1 MALPADTATETVE
14 EQARLPLPTQVFGRH
29 FYYGWYIVA
38 VAFVSSMMSMGITAY
53 SMGVFLKPMT
63 EDLGWSRTDI
73 SLGQTL
79 TTFVTGVLG
88 VAIGRRMDVRGG
100 RALMVGG
107 AIIGGF
113 GFIGLGQVQELW
125 QYYLVR
131 AGLVAVGS
139 IGMGNLVVNVA
150 LSNWFVRR
158 RGRAISIGVMGT
170 SVAALLLPTAANW
183 MIDAWGWR
191 TAWAAIGVTV
201 WLTVIPAALV
211 AMRRRPEDFGLRPD
225 GDGAPVAGAQ
235 VSARVASDVRWTRQ
249 AAARTPTLWM
259 LVATFGLAST
269 GMGALLLHL
278 IPYMTDAGF
287 TRAQAAGAFGMI
299 GISGL
304 LSKPLWGIAL
314 DRFPIRR
321 CAAAEFVLMALGITL
336 ILASHTL
343 APLYGAIFT
352 LGIGIGGVVT
362 VQEVV
367 WADFF
372 GRLSLGTVRSLA
384 QPFTIV
390 SSAGGPVFAG
400 FAYDH
405 FGSYTTAFHLFTAT
419 YVAAAVLIMLTPTPR
434 RPASADEPRL
444 KPTYTPEAPERP

>member
-1 MALPADTATETVE
+1 MALPVDTASGTAERP
-14 EQARLPLPTQVFGRH
+14 ARLPLPTQLFGRR

-63 EDLGWSRTDI
+63 EELGWSRTDI

-79 TTFVTGVLG
+79 TTVVTGVLG

-100 RALMVGG
+100 RALMAGG
-107 AIIGGF
+107 AVIGGF
-113 GFIGLGQVQELW
+113 GFIALGQVQELW

-131 AGLVAVGS
+131 GGLVAAGS

-150 LSNWFVRR
+150 LSNWFVRQ
-158 RGRAISIGVMGT
+158 RGRAIAIGVMGT
-170 SVAALLLPTAANW
+170 SVAALLLPAVANR

-191 TAWAAIGVTV
+191 AAWAAIGVAV
-201 WLTVIPAALV
+201 WVTVIPAALV

-225 GDGAPVAGAQ
+225 GDGEPAAGAR
-235 VSARVASDVRWTRQ
+235 VPARVASDVRWTRQ
-249 AAARTPTLWM
+249 AAARTWTLWM
-259 LVATFGLAST
+259 LIVTFGLAST
-269 GMGALLLHL
+269 GMGAMLLHL
-278 IPYMTDAGF
+278 IPYLTDEGF
-287 TRAQAAGAFGMI
+287 TRAEAAGAFAMI
-299 GISGL
+299 GVSGL

-321 CAAAEFVLMALGITL
+321 CAAAEFVLMALGIAL
-336 ILASHTL
+336 ILESHTL
-343 APLYGAIFT
+343 VPLYGAIFT
-352 LGIGIGGVVT
+352 FGIGIGGVVA

-367 WADFF
+367 WAEFF

-405 FGSYTTAFHLFTAT
+405 FGSYTTAFHLFIAT
-419 YVAAAVLIMLTPTPR
+419 YAAAAVLILLTPAPR
-434 RPASADEPRL
+434 RPASAD
-444 KPTYTPEAPERP
+444 

>member
-1 MALPADTATETVE
+1 MALPADTATEAIE
-14 EQARLPLPTQVFGRH
+14 RPARLPLPTQVFGRQ

-63 EDLGWSRTDI
+63 EELGWSRTDI

-79 TTFVTGVLG
+79 TTFVTGILG

-113 GFIGLGQVQELW
+113 GFIALGRVHELW

-150 LSNWFVRR
+150 LSNWFVRQ
-158 RGRAISIGVMGT
+158 RGRAIAIGVMGT
-170 SVAALLLPTAANW
+170 SVAALLLPTVANR

-191 TAWAAIGVTV
+191 TAWAAIGVAV

-225 GDGAPVAGAQ
+225 GDGAPLAGAP
-235 VSARVASDVRWTRQ
+235 VPARVASDVRWTRQ
-249 AAARTPTLWM
+249 AAARTWTLWM
-259 LVATFGLAST
+259 LVAAFGLAST

-278 IPYMTDAGF
+278 IPYLTDEGF
-287 TRAQAAGAFGMI
+287 TRAQAAGAFAMI
-299 GISGL
+299 GVSGL

-321 CAAAEFVLMALGITL
+321 CAAAEFGLMALGITL

-352 LGIGIGGVVT
+352 FGIGIGGVVT

-405 FGSYTTAFHLFTAT
+405 FGSYTTAFHLFIAT
-419 YVAAAVLIMLTPTPR
+419 YVVAAVLILLTPAPR
-434 RPASADEPRL
+434 RPALLD
-444 KPTYTPEAPERP
+444 

>member
-1 MALPADTATETVE
+1 MALPAEVADETIE
-14 EQARLPLPTQVFGRH
+14 GRARLPLPTEVFGRR
-29 FYYGWYIVA
+29 FYYGWYIVG

-63 EDLGWSRTDI
+63 DDLGWSRTDI

-79 TTFVTGVLG
+79 TTFVTGILG

-107 AIIGGF
+107 AVIGGF
-113 GFIGLGQVQELW
+113 GFIALGQVQELW

-158 RGRAISIGVMGT
+158 RGRAIAIGVMGT
-170 SVAALLLPTAANW
+170 SVAALLLPTVADQ

-191 TAWAAIGVTV
+191 AAWAVIGVAV

-211 AMRRRPEDFGLRPD
+211 AMRRRPEDFGLLPD
-225 GDGAPVAGAQ
+225 GDAAPAPGAR
-235 VSARVASDVRWTRQ
+235 VSARVASDVRWTRT
-249 AAARTPTLWM
+249 AAAHTWTLWM

-287 TRAQAAGAFGMI
+287 SRGQAAGAFGMI
-299 GISGL
+299 GVAGL

-336 ILASHTL
+336 ILASHTVTT
-343 APLYGAIFT
+343 LYASIFT
-352 LGIGIGGVVT
+352 FGLGIGGVVT

-405 FGSYTTAFHLFTAT
+405 FGSYTTAFHLFIAT
-419 YVAAAVLIMLTPTPR
+419 YVLAAVMILLTPTPR
-434 RPASADEPRL
+434 RPASAD
-444 KPTYTPEAPERP
+444 

>member
-1 MALPADTATETVE
+1 MALPADTVSGAVE
-14 EQARLPLPTQVFGRH
+14 RQERLPLPTQVFGRR
-29 FYYGWYIVA
+29 FYYGWYIVG

-63 EDLGWSRTDI
+63 EELGWSRTDI

-79 TTFVTGVLG
+79 TTFVTGILG
-88 VAIGRRMDVRGG
+88 VTIGRRMDARGG
-100 RALMVGG
+100 RSLMVGG
-107 AIIGGF
+107 AVVGGF
-113 GFIGLGQVQELW
+113 GFIALGQVHELW

-150 LSNWFVRR
+150 LSNWFVRQ
-158 RGRAISIGVMGT
+158 RGRAIAIGVMGT
-170 SVAALLLPTAANW
+170 SVAALVLPTAADR

-191 TAWAAIGVTV
+191 AAWAAIGVAI
-201 WLTVIPAALV
+201 WATVIPAAML
-211 AMRRRPEDFGLRPD
+211 AMRRRPEDYGLQPD
-225 GDGAPVAGAQ
+225 GDTAAVQGRAA
-235 VSARVASDVRWTRQ
+235 ARVASDVRWTRSM
-249 AAARTPTLWM
+249 AARTPALWM
-259 LVATFGLAST
+259 LVLTFGLAST

-278 IPYMTDAGF
+278 IPYMTDEGF

-299 GISGL
+299 GIAGL

-314 DRFPIRR
+314 DRFPVRR
-321 CAAAEFVLMALGITL
+321 CAAAEFALMALGIAL
-336 ILASHTL
+336 ILGSHTV
-343 APLYGAIFT
+343 APLYASIFT
-352 LGIGIGGVVT
+352 LGLGIGGVVT

-372 GRLSLGTVRSLA
+372 GRLTLGSVRSLA

-405 FGSYTTAFHLFTAT
+405 FGSYATAFHLFIAT
-419 YVAAAVLIMLTPTPR
+419 YVAAAVLILLTPSPR
-434 RPASADEPRL
+434 PPV
-444 KPTYTPEAPERP
+444 AP

>member
-1 MALPADTATETVE
+1 MALPVGTASEPIE
-14 EQARLPLPTQVFGRH
+14 RPARLPLPTQAFGRH
-29 FYYGWYIVA
+29 FYYGWYIVG

-63 EDLGWSRTDI
+63 DELGWSRTDI

-79 TTFVTGVLG
+79 TTFVTGILG

-107 AIIGGF
+107 AVIGGF
-113 GFIGLGQVQELW
+113 GFVALGQVHTLW
-125 QYYLVR
+125 QYYVVR

-158 RGRAISIGVMGT
+158 RGRAIAIGVMGT
-170 SVAALLLPTAANW
+170 SVAALLLPTVANW

-191 TAWAAIGVTV
+191 AAWAAIGVAV
-201 WLTVIPAALV
+201 WATVIPSALL

-225 GDGAPVAGAQ
+225 GDGAPAVGAV
-235 VSARVASDVRWTRQ
+235 VSARAASDVRWTRG
-249 AAARTPTLWM
+249 AASRTWTLWM

-287 TRAQAAGAFGMI
+287 TRTQAAGAFGMI
-299 GISGL
+299 GVSGL
-304 LSKPLWGIAL
+304 LCKPLWGIAL
-314 DRFPIRR
+314 DRFPVRR
-321 CAAAEFVLMALGITL
+321 CAAAEFGLMGLGIAL
-336 ILASHTL
+336 ILWSHTL
-343 APLYGAIFT
+343 AALYASIFT
-352 LGIGIGGVVT
+352 LGLGIGGVIT

-405 FGSYTTAFHLFTAT
+405 FGSYTSAFHLFIGT
-419 YVAAAVLIMLTPTPR
+419 YVAAAVLILLTPTPR
-434 RPASADEPRL
+434 RPASAD
-444 KPTYTPEAPERP
+444 

>member
-1 MALPADTATETVE
+1 MALPGPTATETIE
-14 EQARLPLPTQVFGRH
+14 GPARLPLPTQFFGRQ
-29 FYYGWYIVA
+29 FYYGWYIVG
-38 VAFVSSMMSMGITAY
+38 VAFVSSMMSMGIAAY

-63 EDLGWSRTDI
+63 EELGWSRTDI

-79 TTFVTGVLG
+79 TTVVTGILG

-107 AIIGGF
+107 AVIGGA
-113 GFIGLGQVQELW
+113 GFIALGQVQELW

-131 AGLVAVGS
+131 SGLVAVGS

-150 LSNWFVRR
+150 LSNWFVRK
-158 RGRAISIGVMGT
+158 RGRAIAIGVMGT
-170 SVAALLLPTAANW
+170 SVAALLLPTVADR

-191 TAWAAIGVTV
+191 AAWAAIGVAV
-201 WLTVIPAALV
+201 WVTVIPTSLL

-225 GDGAPVAGAQ
+225 GDAAPVAGAP
-235 VSARVASDVRWTRQ
+235 VSARVASDVQWTRR
-249 AAARTPTLWM
+249 AAARTKTLWM
-259 LVATFGLAST
+259 LVVTFGLAST

-278 IPYMTDAGF
+278 IPYMTDTGF
-287 TRAQAAGAFGMI
+287 TRGQAAGAFGMI
-299 GISGL
+299 GVSGL

-321 CAAAEFVLMALGITL
+321 CAAAEFGLMALGITL
-336 ILASHTL
+336 ILESHTVV
-343 APLYGAIFT
+343 PLYASIFT
-352 LGIGIGGVVT
+352 FGLGIGGVVT

-405 FGSYTTAFHLFTAT
+405 FGSYTTAFYLFIAT
-419 YVAAAVLIMLTPTPR
+419 YLLAAVMIMLTPTPR
-434 RPASADEPRL
+434 RSASADEPL
-444 KPTYTPEAPERP
+444 AI

>member
-1 MALPADTATETVE
+1 MALPGNTATETIE
-14 EQARLPLPTQVFGRH
+14 RPARLPLPTQFLGRQ
-29 FYYGWYIVA
+29 FYYGWYIVG

-63 EDLGWSRTDI
+63 EELGWSRTDI

-79 TTFVTGVLG
+79 TTFVTGLLG

-107 AIIGGF
+107 AIIGGT
-113 GFIGLGQVQELW
+113 GFIALGQVQELW

-131 AGLVAVGS
+131 SGLVAVGS
-139 IGMGNLVVNVA
+139 IGMGNLVVNVT
-150 LSNWFVRR
+150 LSNWFVRK
-158 RGRAISIGVMGT
+158 RGRAIAFGVMGT
-170 SVAALLLPTAANW
+170 SMAALLLPTVADR

-191 TAWAAIGVTV
+191 AAWAAIGVAV
-201 WLTVIPAALV
+201 WVTVIPTALL

-225 GDGAPVAGAQ
+225 GDDAPIEGAP

-249 AAARTPTLWM
+249 AAARTKTLWM

-287 TRAQAAGAFGMI
+287 TRGQAAGAFGMI
-299 GISGL
+299 GVSGL
-304 LSKPLWGIAL
+304 LSKPLWGVAL

-321 CAAAEFVLMALGITL
+321 CAAAEFGLMALGITL

-343 APLYGAIFT
+343 APLYGSIFT
-352 LGIGIGGVVT
+352 LGLGIGGVVT

-405 FGSYTTAFHLFTAT
+405 FGSYTTAFHLFIAT
-419 YVAAAVLIMLTPTPR
+419 YLLAAMMIMLTPAPR
-434 RPASADEPRL
+434 RPASADQAL
-444 KPTYTPEAPERP
+444 AA

>member
-1 MALPADTATETVE
+1 MALPASPAADPIERP
-14 EQARLPLPTQVFGRH
+14 ARLPLPTQLLGRS
-29 FYYGWYIVA
+29 FYYGWYIVG

-63 EDLGWSRTDI
+63 QELGWSRTDI

-79 TTFVTGVLG
+79 TTFVTGILG
-88 VAIGRRMDVRGG
+88 VAIGRRMDARGG

-113 GFIGLGQVQELW
+113 GFIMLGHVHELW

-158 RGRAISIGVMGT
+158 RGRAIAIGVMGT
-170 SVAALLLPTAANW
+170 SVAALLLPTVADR

-191 TAWAAIGVTV
+191 NAWLAIGVAV
-201 WLTVIPAALV
+201 WCTVIPAALL

-225 GDGAPVAGAQ
+225 GDAAPLAGAR

-287 TRAQAAGAFGMI
+287 TRGEAAGAFGMI
-299 GISGL
+299 GVSGL

-321 CAAAEFVLMALGITL
+321 CAAAEFLLMGLGITL

-343 APLYGAIFT
+343 APLYASIFT
-352 LGIGIGGVVT
+352 MGIGIGGVVT

-405 FGSYTTAFHLFTAT
+405 FGSYTSAFHLFIGT
-419 YVAAAVLIMLTPTPR
+419 YIAAAALIMLTPTPK
-434 RPASADEPRL
+434 RPVQPDEALTATR
-444 KPTYTPEAPERP
+444 

>member
-1 MALPADTATETVE
+1 MALPAETASEVIE
-14 EQARLPLPTQVFGRH
+14 GPARLPLPTRILGRQ
-29 FYYGWYIVA
+29 FYYGWYIVG
-38 VAFVSSMMSMGITAY
+38 VAFVSSMMSSGITAY

-63 EDLGWSRTDI
+63 EELGWSRTDI

-79 TTFVTGVLG
+79 TTFVTGLLG
-88 VAIGRRMDVRGG
+88 VAIGRRMDARGG

-107 AIIGGF
+107 AMIGGT
-113 GFIGLGQVQELW
+113 GFIALGHVHELW

-131 AGLVAVGS
+131 SGLVALGS

-158 RGRAISIGVMGT
+158 RGRAIAFGVMGT
-170 SVAALLLPTAANW
+170 SVAALVLPTMADR

-191 TAWAAIGVTV
+191 NAWAAIGVAV
-201 WLTVIPAALV
+201 WVTVIPTSLI

-225 GDGAPVAGAQ
+225 GDGAPADGAP
-235 VSARVASDVRWTRQ
+235 VSARVASDVRWTRR
-249 AAARTPTLWM
+249 AAARTRTLWM
-259 LVATFGLAST
+259 LIATFGLAST

-278 IPYMTDAGF
+278 IPYMTDEGF
-287 TRAQAAGAFGMI
+287 TRGQAAGAFGMI
-299 GISGL
+299 GVSGL
-304 LSKPLWGIAL
+304 LSKPLWGLAL

-321 CAAAEFVLMALGITL
+321 CAAAEFVLMGLGITL
-336 ILASHTL
+336 ILESHTL
-343 APLYGAIFT
+343 APLYASVFT
-352 LGIGIGGVVT
+352 MGLGIGGVVT

-372 GRLSLGTVRSLA
+372 GRVSLGTVRSLA

-405 FGSYTTAFHLFTAT
+405 FGSYTSAFHLFIAT
-419 YVAAAVLIMLTPTPR
+419 YVLAAVMILLTPAPR
-434 RPASADEPRL
+434 RPA
-444 KPTYTPEAPERP
+444 EAPAFAEAAS

>member
-1 MALPADTATETVE
+1 MALPGDTATEVTVE
-14 EQARLPLPTQVFGRH
+14 PARLPLPTQFLGRQ
-29 FYYGWYIVA
+29 FYYGWYIVG

-63 EDLGWSRTDI
+63 DDLGWSRTDI

-79 TTFVTGVLG
+79 TTFVTGLLG
-88 VAIGRRMDVRGG
+88 VAIGRRMDARGG

-107 AIIGGF
+107 AIIGGV
-113 GFIGLGQVQELW
+113 GFIALGQVQELW

-131 AGLVAVGS
+131 SGLVAVGS
-139 IGMGNLVVNVA
+139 IGMGNLIVNVA
-150 LSNWFVRR
+150 LSNWFVRK
-158 RGRAISIGVMGT
+158 RGRAIAIGVMGT
-170 SVAALLLPTAANW
+170 SVAALVLPTVADR

-191 TAWAAIGVTV
+191 SAWAAIGVAV
-201 WLTVIPAALV
+201 WVTVIPTALI

-225 GDGAPVAGAQ
+225 GDAALLDGAP
-235 VSARVASDVRWTRQ
+235 VSARVASDVRWTRH
-249 AAARTPTLWM
+249 AAARTRTLWM
-259 LVATFGLAST
+259 LVVTFGLAST

-278 IPYMTDAGF
+278 IQYMTDAGF
-287 TRAQAAGAFGMI
+287 TRGQAAGAFGMI
-299 GISGL
+299 GVSGL
-304 LSKPLWGIAL
+304 LSKPLWGVAL

-321 CAAAEFVLMALGITL
+321 CAAAEFGLMALGITL

-343 APLYGAIFT
+343 LPLYGSIFM
-352 LGIGIGGVVT
+352 LGLGIGGVVT

-372 GRLSLGTVRSLA
+372 GRLRLGTVRSLA

-390 SSAGGPVFAG
+390 SIAGGPVFAG

-405 FGSYTTAFHLFTAT
+405 FGSYTTAFYLFIAT
-419 YVAAAVLIMLTPTPR
+419 YLLAAMMILLTPAPG
-434 RPASADEPRL
+434 RPAQAEM
-444 KPTYTPEAPERP
+444 AA

>member
-1 MALPADTATETVE
+1 MALPASPAAETVE
-14 EQARLPLPTQVFGRH
+14 RPARLPLPTQILGRH
-29 FYYGWYIVA
+29 FYYGWYIVG
-38 VAFVSSMMSMGITAY
+38 VAFVSSMMSSGITAY

-63 EDLGWSRTDI
+63 EELGWSRTDI

-79 TTFVTGVLG
+79 TTFVTGLLG
-88 VAIGRRMDVRGG
+88 VAIGRRMDARGG

-107 AIIGGF
+107 ALVGGA
-113 GFIGLGQVQELW
+113 GFMALGHVHELW

-131 AGLVAVGS
+131 SGLVAIGS

-158 RGRAISIGVMGT
+158 RGRAIAFGVMGI
-170 SVAALLLPTAANW
+170 SVAALILPTMADR

-191 TAWAAIGVTV
+191 SAWTAIGIAV
-201 WLTVIPAALV
+201 WVTVIPVSLI

-225 GDGAPVAGAQ
+225 GDGAPVEGGLI
-235 VSARVASDVRWTRQ
+235 SARAASDVHWTRR
-249 AAARTPTLWM
+249 AAARTPALWM
-259 LVATFGLAST
+259 LIATFGLAGT
-269 GMGALLLHL
+269 GLGALLLHL

-287 TRAQAAGAFGMI
+287 TRGQAAGAFGMI
-299 GISGL
+299 GVAGL
-304 LSKPLWGIAL
+304 ISKPLWGLAL

-321 CAAAEFVLMALGITL
+321 CAAAEFGLMALGLTL
-336 ILASHTL
+336 VLSAHTL
-343 APLYGAIFT
+343 APLYGSIFT
-352 LGIGIGGVVT
+352 LGLGIGGVVT

-405 FGSYTTAFHLFTAT
+405 FGSYTSAFHIFIAT
-419 YVAAAVLIMLTPTPR
+419 YVLAAIMILLTPEPR
-434 RPASADEPRL
+434 RPVPVAVA
-444 KPTYTPEAPERP
+444 AA

>member
-1 MALPADTATETVE
+1 MALPADTVGVTIEKP
-14 EQARLPLPTQVFGRH
+14 ARLPLPTRVFGRE

-63 EDLGWSRTDI
+63 EELGWSRTDI

-79 TTFVTGVLG
+79 TTFVTGILG

-113 GFIGLGQVQELW
+113 GFIALGQVQELW

-131 AGLVAVGS
+131 SGLVAVGS

-158 RGRAISIGVMGT
+158 RGRAIAIGVMGT
-170 SVAALLLPTAANW
+170 SVAALVLPTVADR
-183 MIDAWGWR
+183 MIDEWGWR
-191 TAWAAIGVTV
+191 AAWAAIGVAV
-201 WLTVIPAALV
+201 WATVIPAALV

-225 GDGAPVAGAQ
+225 GDGAPAEGAL

-321 CAAAEFVLMALGITL
+321 CAASEFILMGLGITL
-336 ILASHTL
+336 ILMSHTL
-343 APLYGAIFT
+343 APLYASIFT
-352 LGIGIGGVVT
+352 LGLGIGGVIT

-405 FGSYTTAFHLFTAT
+405 FGSYSAAFHLFIGT
-419 YVAAAVLIMLTPTPR
+419 YVAAAALILLTPTPR
-434 RPASADEPRL
+434 RPVPPDTGPA
-444 KPTYTPEAPERP
+444 

>member
-1 MALPADTATETVE
+1 MVLPADVASETSE
-14 EQARLPLPTQVFGRH
+14 KPARLPLPTHFFGRD
-29 FYYGWYIVA
+29 FYYGWYIVG

-63 EDLGWSRTDI
+63 EELGWSRTDI

-79 TTFVTGVLG
+79 TTFVTGILG
-88 VAIGRRMDVRGG
+88 VAIGRRMDMRGG

-107 AIIGGF
+107 AVIGGF
-113 GFIGLGQVQELW
+113 GFIALGQVHQLW
-125 QYYLVR
+125 QYYVVR
-131 AGLVAVGS
+131 TGLVAVGS

-158 RGRAISIGVMGT
+158 RGRAIAIGVMGT
-170 SVAALLLPTAANW
+170 SVAALVLPTVANW
-183 MIDAWGWR
+183 MIDVWGWR
-191 TAWAAIGVTV
+191 AAWAAIGVAV
-201 WLTVIPAALV
+201 WVTVIPSALL

-225 GDGAPVAGAQ
+225 GDGVPVEGAR

-249 AAARTPTLWM
+249 TAARTWTLWM

-299 GISGL
+299 GVSGL

-314 DRFPIRR
+314 DRFPVRR
-321 CAAAEFVLMALGITL
+321 CAAAEFGLMGLGIAL
-336 ILASHTL
+336 ILTSHTL
-343 APLYGAIFT
+343 APLYASIFT
-352 LGIGIGGVVT
+352 LGLGIGGVVT

-405 FGSYTTAFHLFTAT
+405 FGSYTTAFHLFIAT
-419 YVAAAVLIMLTPTPR
+419 YVAAAVLILLTPTPA
-434 RPASADEPRL
+434 RPASAD
-444 KPTYTPEAPERP
+444 